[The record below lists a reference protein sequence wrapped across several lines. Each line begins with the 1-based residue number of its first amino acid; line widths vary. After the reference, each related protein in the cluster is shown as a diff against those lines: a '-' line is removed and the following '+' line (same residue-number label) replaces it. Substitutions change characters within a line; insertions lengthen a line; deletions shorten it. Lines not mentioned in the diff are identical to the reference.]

1 MRVVFIVRACSNLA
15 VVVNLYDARSGQ
27 GGKLSFG
34 DREKTERDASWEAS
48 RSGGCY
54 LSMGRLSSSCS
65 RFMTAAALSVL

>member
-1 MRVVFIVRACSNLA
+1 MRVVFMVRARSSLA
-15 VVVNLYDARSGQ
+15 MVANLYDDRSGQ
-27 GGKLSFG
+27 RGKLSLG

-54 LSMGRLSSSCS
+54 LSMGMLSSSCS